1 MVLLTPHMKIMVA
14 ITPCDFRRG
23 MDSLTGL
30 CKKEFA
36 QDPFSGTLFVFRN
49 RSSTAIKILTFDGSG
64 VWLLH
69 KRFSEGKLLWW
80 PKHPSEQLTPIA
92 AKELYI
98 LINKGN
104 PSTTQ
109 FSEDWRKLSL

>member
-1 MVLLTPHMKIMVA
+1 MVQLTPHMKIMVA
-14 ITPCDFRRG
+14 IAPCDFRRG
-23 MDSLTGL
+23 LDSLAAL
-30 CKKEFA
+30 CK
-36 QDPFSGTLFVFRN
+36 QLNNDPFSGVIFVFRN
-49 RSSTAIKILTFDGSG
+49 RSGTAIKLLVFDQTGMWLT
-64 VWLLH
+64 H

-80 PKHPSEQLTPIA
+80 PKHPSEPLTFIA

-109 FSEDWRKLSL
+109 FSEDWRKLPL